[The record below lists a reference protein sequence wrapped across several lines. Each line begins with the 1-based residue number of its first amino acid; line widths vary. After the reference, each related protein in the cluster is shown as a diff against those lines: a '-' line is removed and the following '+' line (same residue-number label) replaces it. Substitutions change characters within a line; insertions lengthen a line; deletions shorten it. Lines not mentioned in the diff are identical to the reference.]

1 MVSFSD
7 FQVLSILPSMLT
19 FAAKFLSSLF
29 ILQECNTLLRMPF
42 CKNVILN

>member
-19 FAAKFLSSLF
+19 FAAKFLSLLI
-29 ILQECNTLLRMPF
+29 ILQECYT
-42 CKNVILN
+42 

>member
-19 FAAKFLSSLF
+19 FAAKFLSSLI
-29 ILQECNTLLRMPF
+29 ILQECYT
-42 CKNVILN
+42 